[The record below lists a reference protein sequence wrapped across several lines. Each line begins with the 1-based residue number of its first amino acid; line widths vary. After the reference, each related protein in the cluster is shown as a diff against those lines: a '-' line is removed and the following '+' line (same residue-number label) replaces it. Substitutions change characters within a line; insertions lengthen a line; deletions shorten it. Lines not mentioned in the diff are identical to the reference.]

1 MSNGADLTINQPT
14 YRWCV
19 RAFSFLYARL
29 GVTITLHDPGDL
41 AQDGQ
46 IFLFNHFARFETVVP
61 PYLLYQETAT
71 FCRSVAASEFF
82 KGNEAAAN
90 FLRSIGAVPNDL
102 KGLLPFLAAEVLR
115 GRKIIVF
122 PEGGIVKDRDVMA
135 PDGDFSVFSATA
147 QERRKHHKGAAAIA
161 TTLELFKKRI
171 LSTHQEGNA
180 ARLERWREALGVET
194 IEALLES
201 ARKPTHVVPANIT
214 FFPIRVTDNILN
226 KGAELFA
233 RGMRN
238 QFKEEIVI
246 EGNIL
251 LKKTDMD
258 VRFCAALKPQI
269 YNSWWERLLLKRAF
283 ENIDSLEDLF
293 SLRQRSLGW
302 AERLLVNLLQR
313 KTSTLRDAAMREMYA
328 GVTIN
333 LSHLAATLIL
343 TILESGGDRISH
355 DRFHTALYLAIKNI
369 QREPS
374 IHLHTSLLNPE
385 TYSGLRAGLNAEFNQ
400 FLDLATSSGLIETAP
415 DEYRLLP
422 KLQEDHSI
430 HKIRLESMVEVY
442 ANEAAPV
449 PGVERA
455 VHKALEG
462 SADFDKRAHAKHR
475 FDDELRTYDRCRR
488 HYNEPQHREIN
499 RQETAFSDS
508 RPYILLPNDHRNV
521 GIVLVHGFL
530 ASPAELSNFGHKLAE
545 RGYPVIGPRLA
556 GHGTSPWDLRDRTWG
571 DWLDSVRRAYEI
583 MSGSVERIC
592 MVGFSTGGVLC
603 LHLAA
608 TQPEGLAGVA
618 TVAAP
623 IRFRNKQLISVPVIH
638 GANRLAEWASPLD
651 GIKNFLTNESEC
663 PAVNYRHIPVR
674 GLYEL
679 RRVVDDVKQQLADV
693 TCPVTV
699 LQGDDDPVVLPKSA
713 DLIFEGLGSAEK
725 QLHMIPAERH
735 GILREDIGET
745 HDLLISFINGLESSD
760 DAARHEP
767 PPVGEYAGTVRR

>member
-1 MSNGADLTINQPT
+1 MSSGADLAINEST

-19 RAFSFLYARL
+19 RAFSFLYNRL

-41 AQDGQ
+41 AQEGQ

-71 FCRSVAASEFF
+71 FCRSVASSEFF
-82 KGNEAAAN
+82 EGNEAAAN
-90 FLRSIGAVPNDL
+90 FLRSIGVVPNDL

-122 PEGGIVKDRDVMA
+122 PEGGIVKDRDVLGS
-135 PDGDFSVFSATA
+135 DGDLSVFSVTA

-171 LSTHQEGNA
+171 LSTHQDGNA
-180 ARLERWREALGVET
+180 SRLERWREALGLET
-194 IEALLES
+194 IDALLES
-201 ARKPTHVVPANIT
+201 ARKPTLVVPANIT

-226 KGAELFA
+226 KSADLFS

-251 LKKTDMD
+251 LQKTDMD
-258 VRFCAALKPQI
+258 VRFCTALRPKI
-269 YNSWWERLLLKRAF
+269 YDSWWERLLLKRAF
-283 ENIDSLEDLF
+283 EKIDILEDLF
-293 SLRQRSLGW
+293 SLQKRSLGW

-313 KTSTLRDAAMREMYA
+313 KTRTLRDAAMREMYA

-343 TILESGGDRISH
+343 AILESDLDRVPH
-355 DRFHTALYLAIKNI
+355 GRFHAALYLAIKNI

-374 IHLHTSLLNPE
+374 LHLHASLLNPE
-385 TYSGLRAGLNAEFNQ
+385 SYSGLRAGLNSEFNQ
-400 FLDLATSSGLIETAP
+400 FLDLTTSSGLIETAT

-422 KLQEDHSI
+422 KLREDHSI
-430 HKIRLESMVEVY
+430 HEIRLENMVEVY

-449 PGVERA
+449 PGVQRA
-455 VHKALEG
+455 VRAALEA
-462 SADFDKRAHAKHR
+462 SAEIDRQDHAKHR
-475 FDDELRTYDRCRR
+475 FDDELRAYDWCRR
-488 HYNEPQHREIN
+488 HYDRPQHQEIN
-499 RQETAFSDS
+499 QLQTAFSDS
-508 RPYILLPNDHRNV
+508 RPYLLVPENHRDV

-530 ASPAELSNFGHKLAE
+530 ASPAELSGFGRKLADL
-545 RGYPVIGPRLA
+545 GYPVIGVRLA

-583 MSGSVERIC
+583 MSGSVDRVC

-608 TQPEGLAGVA
+608 EQPAGLVGVA

-623 IRFRNKQLISVPVIH
+623 IRFRNKNLISVPVIH
-638 GANRLAEWASPLD
+638 GANRLAEWASPLE
-651 GIKNFLTNESEC
+651 GVKNFLMNESEH

-679 RRVVDDVKQQLADV
+679 RRAVDDVKRQLGNV
-693 TCPVTV
+693 KCPATV
-699 LQGDDDPVVLPKSA
+699 LQGDDDPVVLAKSA
-713 DLIFEGLGSAEK
+713 ELIVEGLGSDDK

-735 GILREDIGET
+735 GILHEEIGET
-745 HDLLISFINGLESSD
+745 HEILIAFINDRENRD
-760 DAARHEP
+760 DAVRQISP
-767 PPVGEYAGTVRR
+767 PEGEYAGTVRR

>member
-1 MSNGADLTINQPT
+1 MSNGADLAINEST

-19 RAFSFLYARL
+19 RAFSFLYNRL
-29 GVTITLHDPGDL
+29 GVTITLHDPADL

-46 IFLFNHFARFETVVP
+46 IFLLNHFARFETVVP
-61 PYLLYQETAT
+61 PYLLYQETDA
-71 FCRSVAASEFF
+71 FCRSVAASECF
-82 KGNEAAAN
+82 KGNESAAN

-115 GRKIIVF
+115 GRKIVVF
-122 PEGGIVKDRDVMA
+122 PEGGIVKDRDVLGA
-135 PDGDFSVFSATA
+135 DGDFSVFSVTA

-180 ARLERWREALGVET
+180 ARLERWREALGLET
-194 IEALLES
+194 IDALLES
-201 ARKPTHVVPANIT
+201 ARKPTFVVPANIT

-226 KGAELFA
+226 KGADLFA
-233 RGMRN
+233 RGMGN

-251 LKKTDMD
+251 LEKTDMD
-258 VRFCAALKPQI
+258 VRFCAALKPRI
-269 YNSWWERLLLKRAF
+269 YDSWWERLLLNRAF
-283 ENIDSLEDLF
+283 EKIDSLEDLF

-313 KTSTLRDAAMREMYA
+313 KTSTLRDDAMREMYA

-333 LSHLAATLIL
+333 LSHLAATLLL
-343 TILESGGDRISH
+343 TILESGRDRVPH
-355 DRFHTALYLAIKNI
+355 DRFHAALYLAIKNI
-369 QREPS
+369 QRES
-374 IHLHTSLLNPE
+374 SLHLHASLLNPE
-385 TYSGLRAGLNAEFNQ
+385 AYSGLRAGLNAEFHQ

-422 KLQEDHSI
+422 KLDEDHSI
-430 HKIRLESMVEVY
+430 HEIRLENMVEVY

-449 PGVERA
+449 PGVERVVRA
-455 VHKALEG
+455 ALEE
-462 SADFDKRAHAKHR
+462 SSEFDRQSDAKYR
-475 FDDELRTYDRCRR
+475 FDDELRAYDWCRR
-488 HYNEPQHREIN
+488 HYDKPEHKELNQR
-499 RQETAFSDS
+499 ETAYADS
-508 RPYILLPNDHRNV
+508 RPYLLIPKDHKAL

-530 ASPAELSNFGHKLAE
+530 ASPAELSDFGHKLADL
-545 RGYPVIGPRLA
+545 GYPVIGARLA
-556 GHGTSPWDLRDRTWG
+556 GHGTSPWDLRDRKWG
-571 DWLDSVRRAYEI
+571 DWLASVRRAYEI
-583 MSGSVERIC
+583 MSGNVDSIC

-608 TQPEGLAGVA
+608 EQPDGLAGVA

-638 GANRLAEWASPLD
+638 GANRLAEWAFPLE
-651 GIKNFLTNESEC
+651 GVKNFLMNESEA
-663 PAVNYRHIPVR
+663 PAVNYRHIPVS

-679 RRVVDDVKQQLADV
+679 RRAVDDVKRQLRKV

-699 LQGDDDPVVLPKSA
+699 LQGDDDPVVLAKSGELIYEGLASA
-713 DLIFEGLGSAEK
+713 DK
-725 QLHMIPAERH
+725 QLHMIPTVRH
-735 GILREDIGET
+735 GILREDIGAT
-745 HDLLISFINGLESSD
+745 HDILISFINELENND
-760 DAARHEP
+760 GAAQRVS
-767 PPVGEYAGTVRR
+767 PPVGAYAGTVRR